1 MRGFISDMK
10 NKKDNKM
17 LFILD
22 ILKSP
27 EIEYNANNI
36 AKIIKISSMG
46 SLKIAKNL
54 EKEGILS
61 SRKIGRA
68 NIYKINFSND
78 YAKQY
83 IKFLL
88 KKEAEKSSPYVKR
101 WIRELEKIKI
111 ADTIILF
118 GSVLK
123 KEKDSGDIDA
133 LIIVN
138 KKNFEKVKKEIE
150 SINLLN
156 DKKIHPI
163 YQTKEDLKKH
173 INERNKVI
181 LNALKGIIVSGED
194 NIIEVLQ

>member
-1 MRGFISDMK
+1 MK

>member
-1 MRGFISDMK
+1 MK

-17 LFILD
+17 LLVLS

-36 AKIIKISSMG
+36 SKLMRISSMG
-46 SLKIAKNL
+46 ALKIAKNL
-54 EKEGILS
+54 EKENVLS

-68 NIYKINFSND
+68 NIYKINFNND

-88 KKEAEKSSPYVKR
+88 KKEAEESCPYVKR

-123 KEKDSGDIDA
+123 KEKDAGDIDA

-138 KKNFEKVKKEIE
+138 KKNFGKVKKEIE

-181 LNALKGIIVSGED
+181 LNAIKGIIVSGED
-194 NIIEVLQ
+194 NIMEVLQ

>member
-1 MRGFISDMK
+1 MK
-10 NKKDNKM
+10 NKKENKM
-17 LFILD
+17 ILVLS

-36 AKIIKISSMG
+36 SKLMRISSMG
-46 SLKIAKNL
+46 ALKIAKNL
-54 EKEGILS
+54 EKENVLS

-68 NIYKINFSND
+68 NIYKINFNND
-78 YAKQY
+78 YARQY

-88 KKEAEKSSPYVKR
+88 KKEAEESSPYVKR

-123 KEKDSGDIDA
+123 KEKDARDIDV

-181 LNALKGIIVSGED
+181 LNAIKGIIVSGED
-194 NIIEVLQ
+194 NIMEILQ

>member
-1 MRGFISDMK
+1 MK

-17 LFILD
+17 LFILT

-36 AKIIKISSMG
+36 SPLIGISSMG
-46 SLKIAKNL
+46 ALKIAKNL
-54 EKEGILS
+54 EKEGILL

-68 NIYKINFSND
+68 NIYKINFKND

-88 KKEAEKSSPYVKR
+88 KKEVEESSPYVKR
-101 WIRELEKIKI
+101 WIRELEKMKI

-123 KEKDSGDIDA
+123 KEKDAGDIDT

-163 YQTKEDLKKH
+163 YQTMDDLKKH
-173 INERNKVI
+173 IDERNKVV
-181 LNALKGIIVSGED
+181 LNAVKGIIISGEE
-194 NIIEVLQ
+194 NILGVLQ